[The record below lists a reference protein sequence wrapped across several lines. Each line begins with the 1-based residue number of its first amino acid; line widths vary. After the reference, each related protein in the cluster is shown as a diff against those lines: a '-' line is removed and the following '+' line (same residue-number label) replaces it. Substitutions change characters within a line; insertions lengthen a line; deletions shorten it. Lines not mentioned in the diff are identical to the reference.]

1 MCVNM
6 WIVGV
11 PANDDPAIER
21 DDIADYV
28 TLLENDG
35 SCNLYDD
42 VRLNSIIDN
51 FNICDISWQNTTIIV
66 RLELKAKIQ
75 WKADKLKVK
84 SSLY

>member
-1 MCVNM
+1 LNLSSLAVSYDGLYIFSAGGSDMCVNM

-51 FNICDISWQNTTIIV
+51 FNICDISW
-66 RLELKAKIQ
+66 
-75 WKADKLKVK
+75 
-84 SSLY
+84 

>member
-11 PANDDPAIER
+11 PSNDDPAIER

-28 TLLENDG
+28 TLVENEG

-42 VRLNSIIDN
+42 VR
-51 FNICDISWQNTTIIV
+51 
-66 RLELKAKIQ
+66 
-75 WKADKLKVK
+75 
-84 SSLY
+84 